1 MGKIANCWCRLQTKN
16 EILSVY
22 RKVFHG
28 FISSRVARA
37 RSEKDWA
44 TLSRLRGTVH
54 GRVKVSPSR
63 AHIEPWVPRE
73 EGGAVLFTKFYTGR
87 LPLVGVGGGDLP
99 KKFFRLF
106 GPQFCLKIR
115 VGGGEP
121 GPLPW
126 IRHCSK
132 EILDSWILDCSLW
145 ILDSGFLE
153 LNSRFQS
160 PGLWI
165 PEAKISLIYM
175 GRQES
180 GLITNWFC
188 TKSEHFR
195 RGLLR

>member
-1 MGKIANCWCRLQTKN
+1 M
-16 EILSVY
+16 
-22 RKVFHG
+22 FHG

-37 RSEKDWA
+37 RSEKGWA

-73 EGGAVLFTKFYTGR
+73 EGGAVLFNKLKFYTGR
-87 LPLVGVGGGDLP
+87 LRLVGVGG
-99 KKFFRLF
+99 RRSS
-106 GPQFCLKIR
+106 QKIFSALR
-115 VGGGEP
+115 ASVLSKNKEGGGAEP
-121 GPLPW
+121 GPPPW

-132 EILDSWILDCSLW
+132 KILDSWILDCSLW

-188 TKSEHFR
+188 TKTEHFR
-195 RGLLR
+195 PGLLR

>member
-44 TLSRLRGTVH
+44 TLSRLRGTVN

-87 LPLVGVGGGDLP
+87 LRLVGVGGGDLP

-115 VGGGEP
+115 GGGGGAGAP
-121 GPLPW
+121 PLDLPLLQE
-126 IRHCSK
+126 SFGF
-132 EILDSWILDCSLW
+132 LDSWLFAV
-145 ILDSGFLE
+145 DSGFRIPWAE
-153 LNSRFQS
+153 FQIPKPRTVDSRSKNFPDLHGPAGVRS
-160 PGLWI
+160 D
-165 PEAKISLIYM
+165 Y
-175 GRQES
+175 
-180 GLITNWFC
+180 
-188 TKSEHFR
+188 
-195 RGLLR
+195 

>member
-1 MGKIANCWCRLQTKN
+1 MALSQAALPARGLRKAGRLFLGYVAQFTV
-16 EILSVY
+16 ESRFHRAEHILNPGY
-22 RKVFHG
+22 PGRKGVRCY
-28 FISSRVARA
+28 S
-37 RSEKDWA
+37 
-44 TLSRLRGTVH
+44 
-54 GRVKVSPSR
+54 
-63 AHIEPWVPRE
+63 
-73 EGGAVLFTKFYTGR
+73 TKFYTGR
-87 LPLVGVGGGDLP
+87 LRLVGVGGRRSPP
-99 KKFFRLF
+99 KNFSALRASVLSKKKEGR
-106 GPQFCLKIR
+106 
-115 VGGGEP
+115 GGGAEP

-126 IRHCSK
+126 ICHCSK
-132 EILDSWILDCSLW
+132 KILDSWILDCSLW

-188 TKSEHFR
+188 TKTEHFR

>member
-1 MGKIANCWCRLQTKN
+1 M
-16 EILSVY
+16 
-22 RKVFHG
+22 FHG
-28 FISSRVARA
+28 FIPSRVARA
-37 RSEKDWA
+37 RSEKGWA

-73 EGGAVLFTKFYTGR
+73 EGGAVLFNKVLYREAAPGR
-87 LPLVGVGGGDLP
+87 GGGEASVLSKKKEGVGGG
-99 KKFFRLF
+99 
-106 GPQFCLKIR
+106 GA
-115 VGGGEP
+115 EP

-126 IRHCSK
+126 ICHCSK
-132 EILDSWILDCSLW
+132 KILDSWILDCSLW

>member
-1 MGKIANCWCRLQTKN
+1 M
-16 EILSVY
+16 
-22 RKVFHG
+22 FHG

-37 RSEKDWA
+37 RSEKGWA
-44 TLSRLRGTVH
+44 TLSRLLGTVH

-63 AHIEPWVPRE
+63 AHIEPWVSRE
-73 EGGAVLFTKFYTGR
+73 EGGAVLFNKVLYREAAPGR
-87 LPLVGVGGGDLP
+87 GGGRRSPQKIFSALRVSVLS
-99 KKFFRLF
+99 KK
-106 GPQFCLKIR
+106 KE
-115 VGGGEP
+115 GGGGAEP
-121 GPLPW
+121 GPLP
-126 IRHCSK
+126 RNCHGSQK
-132 EILDSWILDCSLW
+132 ILDSWILDCSLW

-153 LNSRFQS
+153 LNSRFQR

-165 PEAKISLIYM
+165 PEAKISPIYM